1 MLYSYLNLSS
11 PERIEI
17 FIKIHMQKLTDF
29 GMVVLLCCFV
39 LKLTTEKL
47 SRSAQVKIGVSGG
60 SEMNV

>member
-1 MLYSYLNLSS
+1 
-11 PERIEI
+11 
-17 FIKIHMQKLTDF
+17 MQKLTDF

-47 SRSAQVKIGVSGG
+47 SRSAQVKVGVSGG